1 MGASLA
7 PQTVAAIRSALREGL
22 DVGIVARGQ
31 NTAHALLRNVA
42 KEHLGDLVETITM
55 ETTPAPTRSDPWAT
69 ECLRVTA
76 DTWTGCTLY
85 ATDVTGVRGMSLGL
99 AVAYH
104 LTPAEVGIV
113 TPALAATGG
122 DLVTEPP
129 QPAPTLSA
137 RFNAAAHTAAA
148 VAEATA
154 PAARGAL
161 AAIRRAWETGST
173 GPDTPANYE
182 RTRP

>member
-1 MGASLA
+1 MGTSLA
-7 PQTVAAIRSALREGL
+7 PQTVAAIRSALRQGL
-22 DVGIVARGQ
+22 DVGIVARDY
-31 NTAHALLRNVA
+31 NTAHALLQRVA

-55 ETTPAPTRSDPWAT
+55 EHAPAPTRSDPWAT

-85 ATDVTGVRGMSLGL
+85 ATDVDGVRGMALGL
-99 AVAYH
+99 VIAYH
-104 LTPAEVGIV
+104 LNAQERDTVA
-113 TPALAATGG
+113 PALATTGG

-129 QPAPTLSA
+129 QPDPTMSD
-137 RFNAAAHTAAA
+137 RFTAAAHTAAA
-148 VAEATA
+148 VMEATA